1 MPPSKGEGKR
11 CSVLQYI
18 LVGTQCSLRLW
29 MVDARVTTHNLYVYQ
44 IVLVS
49 IVKVYLLSPEM
60 DVDIQTLCEI
70 PCE

>member
-1 MPPSKGEGKR
+1 
-11 CSVLQYI
+11 
-18 LVGTQCSLRLW
+18 

-49 IVKVYLLSPEM
+49 IVKVYLLSLEIA
-60 DVDIQTLCEI
+60 VDIQTLCEI